1 MQARRHKHE
10 GITRINAKVARDI
23 NRSIILA
30 TVRRG
35 QPIPRSEIA
44 AITRLNKSTVSSI
57 VARLIDEELL
67 IELPERTANGTVGRK
82 PVNLS
87 LAQGKHFIGAISF
100 DAPCTHVAV
109 VDINGTL
116 RARDEIWT
124 RVTSPEHLVA
134 QSVAR
139 LNALRAGI
147 GSHRFHGI
155 GASVGGIVDGS
166 LSRVLYSANLGWNNV
181 DLGALIRGHAP
192 DVDAVTVEND
202 AKASALAE
210 LLWGSRRLAPNAGLV
225 YLLVGIGIGA
235 GIVINGRILSGDAHA
250 AGEVGHMTVVEGG
263 ERCRCGNAG
272 CWHLYASEQALIKRF
287 IAMKAARGHA
297 VDASGVADV
306 VNAARQGDDDAIGAL
321 HIWAQ
326 HVGVGIGDLMCILDP
341 AVVIVG
347 GPIAQAWDLVGDTI
361 NETAEGRRP
370 LSNGRKTA
378 VLPTSLPDNPPLLG
392 AAALSIRNVFADVT
406 ISM

>member
-1 MQARRHKHE
+1 MQARRQKHE
-10 GITRINAKVARDI
+10 GITRINSKVARDI

-44 AITRLNKSTVSSI
+44 EITRLNKSTVSSI

-67 IELPERTANGTVGRK
+67 VELPDRVGGGTVGRK

-100 DAPCTHVAV
+100 DAPCTRVAV

-124 RVTSPEHLVA
+124 RVVSPESLVA

-139 LNALRAGI
+139 LNALRATI
-147 GSHRFHGI
+147 GPHRFHGI
-155 GASVGGIVDGS
+155 GASVGGIVDSDQS
-166 LSRVLYSANLGWNNV
+166 LVIYAANLGWNNV
-181 DLGALIRGHAP
+181 DLSALIREQAP
-192 DVDAVTVEND
+192 DVEAISVEND

-210 LLWGSRRLAPNAGLV
+210 LLWGAHRISSANLV
-225 YLLVGIGIGA
+225 FLLVGVGIGA
-235 GIVINGRILSGDAHA
+235 GITINGRLLSGDTHA

-263 ERCRCGNAG
+263 AQCLCGNSG
-272 CWHLYASEQALIKRF
+272 CWHLYASEQALIRRF
-287 IAMKAARGHA
+287 TELKSSKPDFVPAAALSDVVDAARAGDS
-297 VDASGVADV
+297 DALT
-306 VNAARQGDDDAIGAL
+306 AL
-321 HIWAQ
+321 KTWAQ

-341 AVVIVG
+341 SAVIVG
-347 GPIAQAWDLVGDTI
+347 GPITQVWDLVGETI
-361 NETAEGRRP
+361 NASAGGRRP
-370 LSNGRKTA
+370 LASQHKTA

-392 AAALSIRNVFADVT
+392 AAALSIRSVFADVT